1 MHELFSFLK
10 CIFNGVLKIERLSE
24 ILMASDRAFHNLVQL
39 GKKEFLYLVSLHL
52 YGLIKLE
59 FEDRSEYVELTIK
72 FKFLERYSGVV
83 LLIIL

>member
-1 MHELFSFLK
+1 MRELFSFPK
-10 CIFNGVLKIERLSE
+10 CIFNRVLKMERLSE
-24 ILMASDRAFHNLVQL
+24 VLMASGRAFHNLVEL

-59 FEDRSEYVELTIK
+59 CEDRSEYVELTIG
-72 FKFLERYSGVV
+72 FKFLDRYSGVV